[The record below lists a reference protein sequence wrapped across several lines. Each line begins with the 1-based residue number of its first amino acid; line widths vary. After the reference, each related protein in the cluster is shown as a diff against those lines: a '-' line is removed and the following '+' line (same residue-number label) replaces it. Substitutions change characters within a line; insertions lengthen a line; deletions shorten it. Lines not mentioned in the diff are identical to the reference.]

1 MNLADR
7 LHAAAERLAGR
18 AVVTLD
24 DTEITY
30 GALDLMS
37 ARVAALLRRRGVGIG
52 DRVAIMLPNVPEFA
66 VIYYGILRIGAVVA
80 PLDPLLK
87 KREIASYLADCGAR
101 LLIAWHAFAETA
113 EAGIAGTGADCFF
126 VVPEEFRRLL
136 RDVTAE
142 HEIVPRSAD
151 DTAVIHYSS
160 GTTGRVKG
168 IELTHANLG
177 TNAATVARMHGLGV
191 DDVVLGALP
200 LYHAF
205 GQTCSLNASIHA
217 GARLTLLPRF
227 EAGRA
232 LEVIRRDGVTVF
244 QGVPTMYIALL
255 DHPGAS
261 DLSLLRVCTSG
272 GAAMPLDVLRAYETR
287 LGCSIVEGYGL
298 SETSPV
304 ASTNRADDG
313 RRPGSIGWPIKGV
326 EMKVVDDDGEE
337 VPSGQVGEI
346 VIRGPNV
353 MKGYWNNPA
362 ATAEVIRDGWF
373 HTGDLG
379 RVDDDGFFFLVDRR
393 RDVIIRGGYTVYSRE
408 VEEVLYEHPA
418 VRQAAVI
425 GFPHP
430 ELGEEIAA
438 VVVLRAPV
446 EPDGLRAF
454 VKERMAAYKYPRHI
468 SVADALPMSPTGKVL
483 KRTIELPIGA
493 AAGPRPPSRSRAR

>member
-7 LHAAAERLAGR
+7 LQAAAGRLAGR

-24 DTEITY
+24 EEGITY
-30 GALDLMS
+30 EALELMS
-37 ARVAALLRRRGVGIG
+37 ARVAALLRRRGIGIG
-52 DRVAIMLPNVPEFA
+52 DRVAVMLPNVPEFA
-66 VIYYGILRIGAVVA
+66 VIYYGVLRIGAVVV

-87 KREIASYLADCGAR
+87 KREIASYVGDCGAR

-113 EAGIAGTGADCFF
+113 EAGTSGTGADCFF

-136 RDVTAE
+136 RGVAAE

-151 DTAVIHYSS
+151 DTAVIHYTS
-160 GTTGRVKG
+160 GTTGRAKG
-168 IELTHANLG
+168 IELTHANL
-177 TNAATVARMHGLGV
+177 TSNAATVARMHALGV

-205 GQTCSLNASIHA
+205 GQTCSLNASVHA

-261 DLSLLRVCTSG
+261 DMSLLRLCVSG
-272 GAAMPLDVLRAYETR
+272 GAPLPLDVLRAYETR
-287 LGCSIVEGYGL
+287 FDCLIMEGYGL
-298 SETSPV
+298 SETSPS
-304 ASTNRADDG
+304 AATNRAGPG
-313 RRPGSIGWPIKGV
+313 RRPGSIGWPIKDG
-326 EMKVVDDDGEE
+326 EMKVVDDLGREM
-337 VPSGQVGEI
+337 PCGQVGEI

-362 ATAEVIRDGWF
+362 ATAEAIRDGWF

-379 RVDDDGFFFLVDRR
+379 RVDDDGFFFLVDRS
-393 RDVIIRGGYTVYSRE
+393 RDVIIRGGRTVYPRE

-425 GFPHP
+425 GIPHP

-446 EPDGLRAF
+446 EPDDLRAF
-454 VKERMAAYKYPRHI
+454 VSERVAAYKYPRH
-468 SVADALPMSPTGKVL
+468 VFFADELPTSPTGKIL
-483 KRTIELPIGA
+483 KRAIGLPLDA
-493 AAGPRPPSRSRAR
+493 TAPNPRRR

>member
-7 LHAAAERLAGR
+7 LRLTAERLAGR

-24 DTEITY
+24 EAEITY
-30 GALDLMS
+30 GVLDLMS
-37 ARVAALLRRRGVGIG
+37 ARVAALLERHGIRAG

-66 VIYYGILRIGAVVA
+66 VVYYGVLRAGAVVV
-80 PLDPLLK
+80 PLDPLLRR
-87 KREIASYLADCGAR
+87 REIASYVGDCGAR
-101 LLIAWHAFAETA
+101 LLIAWHALAETA
-113 EAGIAGTGADCFF
+113 EAGTVGTGADCFF
-126 VVPEEFRRLL
+126 VVPEEFPRLL
-136 RDVTAE
+136 RGMPAE
-142 HEIVPRSAD
+142 HAITPRAAG
-151 DTAVIHYSS
+151 DTAVLHYTS
-160 GTTGRVKG
+160 GTTGRPKG

-177 TNAATVARMHGLGV
+177 GNAAAVARMQALGV

-200 LYHAF
+200 LYHSF
-205 GQTCSLNASIHA
+205 GQTCSLNATVHS

-261 DLSLLRVCTSG
+261 DMSLLRVCVSG

-287 LGCSIVEGYGL
+287 FGCEIMEGYGL

-304 ASTNRADDG
+304 AASNRAGPG
-313 RRPGSIGWPIKGV
+313 RRTGSLGRPIKGV
-326 EMKVVDDDGEE
+326 EMKIVDETGREL
-337 VPSGQVGEI
+337 PCGQVGEI

-353 MKGYWNNPA
+353 MKGYWNDPE
-362 ATAEVIRDGWF
+362 ATAAAVRDGWF

-379 RVDDDGFFFLVDRR
+379 KVDEEGFFFLVARR
-393 RDVIIRGGYTVYSRE
+393 RDVIIRGGYTVYPRE

-418 VRQAAVI
+418 VRQAAVVGI
-425 GFPHP
+425 PHP

-438 VVVLRAPV
+438 VVTLRAPV
-446 EPDGLRAF
+446 EPEELRAF
-454 VKERMAAYKYPRHI
+454 ARERMAAYKYPRQI
-468 SVADALPMSPTGKVL
+468 AFTDELPTSPTGKIL
-483 KRTIELPIGA
+483 KRAIAL
-493 AAGPRPPSRSRAR
+493 SLHD